1 MSVAFLQLT
10 FYFAYIVLVIA
21 MLVKI
26 SNIIWVI
33 TAFLILYVGI
43 YYTIFLRFPQFNFIS
58 IIKSL
63 KKNNNKKSNTFE
75 LLFLTLAGKI
85 GVGSI
90 SGIALCILY
99 GGLGSLFWLWISAI
113 LLASLSFVETKLGI
127 KYKETYNGESI
138 GGPSFYIEKGLNMTK
153 LAKFYSVLIIITYI
167 FSFISIQS
175 NTIIISL
182 ENIINV
188 NKLLLVL
195 MLIVLTFFF
204 NI

>member
-26 SNIIWVI
+26 STIIWVI

-43 YYTIFLRFPQFNFIS
+43 YYTIFLRFTQFNFIS

-113 LLASLSFVETKLGI
+113 LLASLSFVETKLG
-127 KYKETYNGESI
+127 
-138 GGPSFYIEKGLNMTK
+138 
-153 LAKFYSVLIIITYI
+153 
-167 FSFISIQS
+167 
-175 NTIIISL
+175 
-182 ENIINV
+182 
-188 NKLLLVL
+188 NK
-195 MLIVLTFFF
+195 
-204 NI
+204 